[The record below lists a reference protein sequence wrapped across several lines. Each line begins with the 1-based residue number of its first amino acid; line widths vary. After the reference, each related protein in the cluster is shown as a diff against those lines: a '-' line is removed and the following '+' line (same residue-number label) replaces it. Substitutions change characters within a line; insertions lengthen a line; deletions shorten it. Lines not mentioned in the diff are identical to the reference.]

1 MNKPTQIPDPER
13 TRVSRREPVDK
24 AFVMELVAGIAVLL
38 FFYEIGTILLPFV
51 ISAIIAFI
59 CTPVVEWLNRRAH
72 LPRVLASAVVFVVL
86 AGVSGVAGFLA
97 LPPFFAQAE
106 QLFGHLQMVLE
117 TLMTRLFG
125 AGPIQFFGNA
135 ESPAQMADL
144 VVTGIRDF
152 LQQNGRLLLIAG
164 VSIAGFFSFILA
176 WVLLFYF
183 LADGP
188 RIVRGMV
195 WLVPPTRRPLVRR
208 IQPVLTAT
216 LRRYYVG
223 VAAVVLYAAI
233 ASYLGL
239 GIFLH
244 LNHAVVL
251 AILTGVLESIP
262 VVGPAA
268 SAILGI
274 LAAMSQAVTFS
285 DMVAFAIYLTVLRV
299 SIDQVVGPL
308 VLGSAGRI
316 SPVLVMFCFLSGAV
330 LFGVAGVILAVPF
343 ALAVKVILEA
353 VYGDPL
359 V

>member
-1 MNKPTQIPDPER
+1 MNKPTHIPDPGR
-13 TRVSRREPVDK
+13 TRIGRSEAVDK

-38 FFYEIGTILLPFV
+38 FFYEIGVILLPFV

-59 CTPVVEWLNRRAH
+59 CTPVIELLNRRARF
-72 LPRVLASAVVFVVL
+72 PRLLASAVVFVVL
-86 AGVSGVAGFLA
+86 AGVAGLVGFLA
-97 LPPFFAQAE
+97 LPPFFAQAT
-106 QLFGHLQMVLE
+106 QLIGHLQMVLE
-117 TLMTRLFG
+117 MLMTRLFG
-125 AGPIQFFGNA
+125 SGPVEFFGHA
-135 ESPAQMADL
+135 DSPAQIADM
-144 VVTGIRDF
+144 VVNGMRQF

-164 VSIAGFFSFILA
+164 ASIAGFFSFILS

-188 RIVRGMV
+188 RIASGLV
-195 WLVPPTRRPLVRR
+195 WLVPPTRRPLIHR
-208 IQPVLTAT
+208 ILPVLSAT
-216 LRRYYVG
+216 LRRYYIGVG
-223 VAAVVLYAAI
+223 TVVIYAAI
-233 ASYLGL
+233 AAYLGL

-244 LNHAVVL
+244 LKNAVIL

-268 SAILGI
+268 SAVLGI

-285 DMVAFAIYLTVLRV
+285 DMIAFAIYLTVLRV

-330 LFGVAGVILAVPF
+330 LFGIAGVILAVPF
-343 ALAVKVILEA
+343 ALSVKVILEA

-359 V
+359 G

>member
-1 MNKPTQIPDPER
+1 MNKPTRIPDPER
-13 TRVSRREPVDK
+13 TRIRRSRAIDQ

-38 FFYEIGTILLPFV
+38 FFYEIGVILLPFV
-51 ISAIIAFI
+51 ISAIVAFI
-59 CTPVVEWLNRRAH
+59 CTPVVEWLNRRARF
-72 LPRVLASAVVFVVL
+72 PRVLASAVVFVVL
-86 AGVSGVAGFLA
+86 AALGGLAGYFA
-97 LPPFFAQAE
+97 LPPFVAQAE
-106 QLFGHLQMVLE
+106 QLIGHLQTVLE

-125 AGPIQFFGNA
+125 TSPVQFLGHA
-135 ESPAQMADL
+135 DSPAQIADM
-144 VVTGIRDF
+144 VVNGVREF

-164 VSIAGFFSFILA
+164 AGIAGFFSFILS

-188 RIVRGMV
+188 RIASGMV
-195 WLVPPTRRPLVRR
+195 WLVPPTRRPLIHR
-208 IQPVLTAT
+208 ILPVLSST
-216 LRRYYVG
+216 LRRYYIGVG
-223 VAAVVLYAAI
+223 TVVLYAAI
-233 ASYLGL
+233 AAYVGL

-251 AILTGVLESIP
+251 AILTGLLEAIP

-268 SAILGI
+268 SAVLGI

-285 DMVAFAIYLTVLRV
+285 DMIAFAVYLTILRV

-330 LFGVAGVILAVPF
+330 LFGIAGVILAVPF
-343 ALAVKVILEA
+343 ALSIKVILEA

-359 V
+359 G